1 MPKKKSIFE
10 NDENEPEETEEKSMF
25 DDSIFETK
33 SKKTKGKVI
42 NVTPTKVYIEYGNGL
57 GTFVIF
63 ESSKHSKLKIGDPIE
78 F

>member
-10 NDENEPEETEEKSMF
+10 DEENESEEKEEKSMF

-42 NVTPTKVYIEYGNGL
+42 NITLTKVFIEYGAGL

-63 ESSKHSKLKIGDPIE
+63 ESSKHSNLKIGDPIE